1 MMRRIGNVLLAVLF
15 AFTFFLGAI
24 PFTFASAEGSVTLTF
39 HYHRYAKDYTNWDI
53 WVWEDGA
60 DGQAIAFSG
69 EDDYGKIA
77 KATVSENAKV
87 GFIVRRGNWLEK
99 DVSADR
105 FVTVDT
111 EDKEIWLIQGDSEI
125 YGSIDEADISP
136 KLLDASFSSTNA
148 VKATVT
154 APVTA
159 DNNSF
164 TVKADGVAVEAE
176 NTTKTGSKTVTLILT
191 EGIDFTKTYTVCSD
205 YYGDKVIS
213 MENLFGTADFE
224 SVYAY
229 DGDLGALYTATKTIF
244 RLWTPLAESVK
255 VNLYATGS
263 DGEANSAAL
272 GVYDMT
278 QKDKGVWEA
287 TVDGDLKNVYYTY
300 TVKVQGVE
308 SEVVDPYAKAAGVNG
323 NRGMVVDL
331 DSTDPTGWEN
341 VTFLSRK
348 AADSII
354 YEAHVRDLT
363 IDPSSGVSEA
373 NRGKFLGMTETGTKN
388 SAGQST
394 ALDHLIE
401 LGVTELHILP
411 IFDYKTVDESSTEP
425 QFNWGYDPMNYNV
438 PEGSYSTNP
447 YDGNVRIKELKEMV
461 LALHNAGIRVVMD
474 VVYNHTADSAN
485 SNFNLIMPGY
495 YYRMVN
501 GNFSNGSGCGNET
514 ASERAMYRK
523 FMIDSVCYWAEEFK
537 IDGFRFDLMG
547 LHDVETMNLLA
558 GELRKINPDALL
570 YGEGWTG
577 GTSGLAESKSALKKN
592 AKQLDGIAVFS
603 DDIRDS
609 IKGSVFEAADKG
621 FISGKT
627 GLKDGILFGVYG
639 ASKTVGGYVAW
650 ASDPTQSINYA
661 SAHDNLTLADK
672 IASSSSASAADRAK
686 MTRLSAAIVLTSQG
700 IPFFQAGEEMLR
712 SKVKEDGTF
721 DENSYKSSD
730 AVNSIKWDLKSEEEY
745 SHTFEYYKG
754 LIALRKAF
762 PEFRLDTKE
771 AVTGQIWEMTCTD
784 TLVSYYVESEN
795 RDVIVAFNAS
805 TSAQT
810 LDLGLNKTYQ
820 VFVDGN
826 SASAEAIDSF
836 TGKTY
841 EMQPLSAC
849 VLVREK
855 SGSGNETNSGNE
867 DPTPVRSGCG
877 GVTGVGSIAI
887 VAAAGVAAA
896 AISKKKRK

>member
-1 MMRRIGNVLLAVLF
+1 
-15 AFTFFLGAI
+15 
-24 PFTFASAEGSVTLTF
+24 
-39 HYHRYAKDYTNWDI
+39 
-53 WVWEDGA
+53 
-60 DGQAIAFSG
+60 
-69 EDDYGKIA
+69 
-77 KATVSENAKV
+77 
-87 GFIVRRGNWLEK
+87 
-99 DVSADR
+99 
-105 FVTVDT
+105 
-111 EDKEIWLIQGDSEI
+111 
-125 YGSIDEADISP
+125 
-136 KLLDASFSSTNA
+136 
-148 VKATVT
+148 
-154 APVTA
+154 
-159 DNNSF
+159 
-164 TVKADGVAVEAE
+164 
-176 NTTKTGSKTVTLILT
+176 
-191 EGIDFTKTYTVCSD
+191 
-205 YYGDKVIS
+205 

-263 DGEANSAAL
+263 DGETNSKSL

-278 QKDKGVWEA
+278 QKDKGVWET
-287 TVDGDLKNVYYTY
+287 TVNGDIKNVYYTY

-323 NRGMVVDL
+323 KRGMVIDL

-341 VTFLSRK
+341 VGFLSRK

-363 IDPSSGVSEA
+363 IDPSSGVSEN
-373 NRGKFLGMTETGTKN
+373 NRGKFLGMTEKNTKN

-411 IFDYKTVDESSTEP
+411 MFDYKTVDESSTEP

-523 FMIDSVCYWAEEFK
+523 FMIDSVCYWAKEFK

-547 LHDVETMNLLA
+547 LHDIQTMNLLA
-558 GELRKINPDALL
+558 SELRKINSNALI

-577 GTSGLAESKSALKKN
+577 GTSGLAENKSALKKN
-592 AKQLDGIAVFS
+592 AKLLDGIAVFS

-609 IKGSVFEAADKG
+609 IKGSVFNAADKG
-621 FISGKT
+621 FVSGKAGT
-627 GLKDGILFGVYG
+627 KDGVLFGVYG

-650 ASDPTQSINYA
+650 ANNPTQSINYA
-661 SAHDNLTLADK
+661 SAHDNLSLADK

-686 MTRLSAAIVLTSQG
+686 MTRLSAAIVFTSQG

-730 AVNSIKWDLKSEEEY
+730 AVNSIKWDLKSETEY
-745 SHTFEYYKG
+745 SKTFEYYKG

-762 PEFRLDTKE
+762 PEFRLGTKE

-784 TLVSYYVESEN
+784 TLVSYYIESES

-810 LDLGLNKTYQ
+810 LDLGLDKTYR
-820 VFVDGN
+820 VFVEGN
-826 SASAEAIDSF
+826 TASSEEIRSF
-836 TGKTY
+836 TGKSY
-841 EMQPLSAC
+841 EMQPISAC

-855 SGSGNETNSGNE
+855 TTSNSGVNE
-867 DPTPVRSGCG
+867 QEQPEKKGCG
-877 GVTGVGSIAI
+877 SVMGLGTVTLLAVAGV
-887 VAAAGVAAA
+887 VAAG
-896 AISKKKRK
+896 SKRKRKK